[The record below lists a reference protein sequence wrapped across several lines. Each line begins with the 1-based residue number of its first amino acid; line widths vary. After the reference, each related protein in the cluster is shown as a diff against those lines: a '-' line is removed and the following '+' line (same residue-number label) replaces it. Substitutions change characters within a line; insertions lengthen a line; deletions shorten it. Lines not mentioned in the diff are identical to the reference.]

1 MDKVVAP
8 LQRQLALI
16 TGISFALTPVLGYA
30 VAHFYGM
37 VDVIALFHGNI
48 GYTLLAGYALLVLW
62 VITHF
67 YQFLAPI
74 IKWHTQHPYGSPLPD
89 RLNRQLTTFGSTYWS
104 FFLVYVLTL
113 PTIQYWAVFITPP
126 TGLAMSLINFML
138 LQLVM
143 SALVGMPGYML
154 ALTRLGQLNRYIGIP
169 TIQVS
174 MKTKMLLIGAY
185 LPILTTAVL
194 MKYYWW
200 RTGFLTNEIVLAWS
214 AFALLSILITSLAIH
229 SLKLALIPVQSVISG
244 SGASTH
250 QQLAR
255 QMRPHSMD
263 EIGYLVQML
272 GRVFKRLADQE
283 SHVSAIVD
291 HAAEGIIVLNEDQT
305 IDTFNPAAETLFG
318 FKSHEIRG
326 KHLRWLMPTVDVRAY
341 SESGSVAECELFG
354 RHSNGTSIAL
364 SLRVSRMYRE
374 EQLFYTLL
382 VADISARKASEYL
395 LLEAESRYRTLVET
409 AHDLLWSMNNK
420 CEFTYLNNAATSI
433 YGYTPEEMLHRH
445 YSEFAPAGSKNR
457 DDAAFARLLA
467 GKELIQ
473 YETTHLDKQG
483 NERYL
488 SFNARPLANEDGK
501 VFSISGTA
509 RDITDKKKFERELTY
524 QAQHDALTGLYNR
537 AYFQKEL
544 ERVIS
549 RVVRSGSECAL
560 LYLDLDQFK
569 YVNDTL
575 GHAAGDR
582 LLIECTELLT
592 KNVREGD
599 LVARFGG
606 DEFTVLLYNIERAHV
621 LPALENIRK
630 LFERYSFLEGRQT
643 FNVTSSIGSTIIDNQ
658 TESAEAALAQADLAC
673 NIAKS
678 QGRNRVHLYKHE
690 DSEQSGMA
698 EDIGWIARVRDAID
712 NDRFELL
719 YQPILHLASAHVHG
733 YEVLLRLPTTDG
745 KSIMPGGFIPVAERF
760 GLIHSIDRWAVTR
773 AMQYLAELHNA
784 NLNTRFAVNLSGRA
798 FDDPELLD
806 IIHGI
811 LRETNLNPATL
822 TFEITETAAIA
833 NLKAARKFIGKLKD
847 MGCTLALDDFGTG
860 FCSFTYLKHLPVDIL
875 KIDGS
880 FIQGIA
886 QSKVDEAMVI
896 SMNQIAHA
904 LGKTTI
910 AEFVEDHKTL
920 QILKDIGVDYAQ
932 GHYLG
937 KPRRDLL
944 INLEQQFHS
953 ITQPQSA

>member
-1 MDKVVAP
+1 MEKVVAGV
-8 LQRQLALI
+8 QRRLAFI
-16 TGISFALTPVLGYA
+16 TGVSFALTPVLGYA

-37 VDVIALFHGNI
+37 IDAVALFHGNL
-48 GYTLLAGYALLVLW
+48 GYTLLAVYALLVLW
-62 VITHF
+62 VVTHF
-67 YQFLAPI
+67 YQSLTPI
-74 IKWHTQHPYGSPLPD
+74 RVWHAQHAYGSPLPE
-89 RLNRQLTTFGSTYWS
+89 RLNRQLIAFGRSYWA
-104 FFLVYVLTL
+104 FYLLYVLTL
-113 PTIQYWAVFITPP
+113 PTIHYWALLPSTQTELAI
-126 TGLAMSLINFML
+126 GLISFML

-143 SALVGMPGYML
+143 SVLVGMPGYML
-154 ALTRLGQLNRYIGIP
+154 ALTRLGQLNRYLGQP

-185 LPILTTAVL
+185 IPILTSAVL
-194 MKYYWW
+194 MKYFWW
-200 RTGFLTNEIVLAWS
+200 RTGFLTNEILIAWS
-214 AFALLSILITSLAIH
+214 AIALLSILITALAIH
-229 SLKLALIPVQSVISG
+229 SLKQALVPVQRVISG

-255 QMRPHSMD
+255 QLRPHSLD

-305 IDTFNPAAETLFG
+305 IDTFNPAAEKLFG

-326 KHLRWLMPTVDVRAY
+326 KHLRWLMPMINACAA
-341 SESGSVAECELFG
+341 SGDDSVAEREIYG
-354 RHSNGTSIAL
+354 RHANGASIPL
-364 SLRVSRMYRE
+364 SLRVSSMQRE
-374 EQLFYTLL
+374 DKLFYTLL
-382 VADISARKASEYL
+382 VADISARKASERL
-395 LLEAESRYRTLVET
+395 LLEAESRYRNLVET
-409 AHDLLWSMNNK
+409 AHDLLWTMNNK
-420 CEFTYLNNAATSI
+420 GEFTYLNNAVTAI
-433 YGYTPEEMLHRH
+433 YGYAPEAMLHRH
-445 YSEFAPAGSKNR
+445 YSDFSAPAARER
-457 DDAAFARLLA
+457 DEAAFARLLE

-473 YETTHLDKQG
+473 YETTHLDNQG

-488 SFNARPLANEDGK
+488 SFNARPMLDEDGM

-524 QAQHDALTGLYNR
+524 QAQHDALTGLHNR

-582 LLIECTELLT
+582 LLIECTELLS

-606 DEFTVLLYNIERAHV
+606 DEFTVLLYSIERAHV

-630 LFERYSFLEGRQT
+630 LFERYRFLEGSQT
-643 FNVTSSIGSTIIDNQ
+643 FNVTCSIGSTIIDNQ
-658 TESAEAALAQADLAC
+658 TDSAETALAQADLAC
-673 NIAKS
+673 NISKS
-678 QGRNRVHLYKHE
+678 QGRNRVHLYTAA
-690 DSEQSGMA
+690 DNEQSGMV
-698 EDIGWIARVRDAID
+698 EDIGWIARVRDALD
-712 NDRFELL
+712 NDRFKLF
-719 YQPILHLASAHVHG
+719 YQPIINLATQRVHG

-745 KSIMPGGFIPVAERF
+745 KSIMPGGFIPAAERF
-760 GLIHSIDRWAVTR
+760 GLIHNIDRWAVTR
-773 AMQYLAELHNA
+773 AMQYLAELHDA
-784 NLNTRFAVNLSGRA
+784 NLQTRFAINLSGRA
-798 FDDPELLD
+798 FDDAELLD

-822 TFEITETAAIA
+822 TFEVTETAAIA
-833 NLKAARKFIGKLKD
+833 NLQAARKFIGRLKD
-847 MGCTLALDDFGTG
+847 MGCTMALDDFGTG

-886 QSKVDEAMVI
+886 QSNVDEAIVL

-910 AEFVEDHKTL
+910 AEFVEDQKTL
-920 QILKDIGVDYAQ
+920 QLLTAIGVDYAQ

-937 KPRRDLL
+937 KPRHDLL

-953 ITQPQSA
+953 SQPQSA